1 MTMTPLAPKQV
12 IAAAELTLL
21 GRLYLECC
29 KELAAS
35 TNSPLP
41 DKGIRLR
48 IARSLIKTFDNGEHD
63 PTTIKRIA
71 LEAARLYRKAMISL
85 E

>member
-1 MTMTPLAPKQV
+1 MTPLAPKRI
-12 IAAAELTLL
+12 IAVAELTLL

-41 DKGIRLR
+41 DEGTPLR
-48 IARSLIKTFDNGEHD
+48 IARSLIKTFDSGDHD
-63 PTTIKRIA
+63 PTTIKRVA
-71 LEAARLYRKAMISL
+71 LEAARSYRKAMISL

>member
-1 MTMTPLAPKQV
+1 MTPIAPKQV
-12 IAAAELTLL
+12 IAAAELTLF

-35 TNSPLP
+35 TNSALP
-41 DKGIRLR
+41 DEGIRLR
-48 IARSLIKTFDNGEHD
+48 IARSLIGTFDKGEHD
-63 PTTIKRIA
+63 STTLKRVA
-71 LEAARLYRKAMISL
+71 LKAARSYEAMISL

>member
-1 MTMTPLAPKQV
+1 MTMNPIAPKQV

-29 KELAAS
+29 NELAAS

-41 DKGIRLR
+41 DDDIRRR
-48 IARSLIKTFDNGEHD
+48 IARSLIKTFDTGEHD

-71 LEAARLYRKAMISL
+71 LEAARSYQKSIIGL